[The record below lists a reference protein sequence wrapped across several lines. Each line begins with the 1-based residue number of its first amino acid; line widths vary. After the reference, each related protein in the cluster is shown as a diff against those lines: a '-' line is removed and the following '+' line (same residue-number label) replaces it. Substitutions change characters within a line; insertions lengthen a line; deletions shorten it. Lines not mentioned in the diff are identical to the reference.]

1 MTTETIWR
9 RTIAISAVAAAA
21 VALSGCSILNQVT
34 NQISDAVDSGNGT
47 TQDIFSLVIGDCEV
61 GNQDGG
67 EVSSTKTVDC
77 AEPHDAEVYAASYLA
92 EGDFPGD
99 AVIQEQATNDCY
111 AEYST
116 FMGVEYDD
124 SVYDFSWYYPTE
136 GSWAEGDR
144 EILCLVYDPS
154 GDQISGSLANSGL

>member
-1 MTTETIWR
+1 MTTENIWR
-9 RTIAISAVAAAA
+9 RTLAIATIAVAA
-21 VALSGCSILNQVT
+21 VALSGCSILDQVT
-34 NQISDAVDSGNGT
+34 NQISDAVDPGAGT

-77 AEPHDAEVYAASYLA
+77 AEPHDAEVYAASYMA

-99 AVIQEQATNDCY
+99 SAIEDQATADCY
-111 AEYST
+111 AEFGT
-116 FMGVEYDD
+116 FIGAEYED

-136 GSWAEGDR
+136 GSWSEGDR

-154 GDQISGSLANSGL
+154 GDQISGSLAGAAE

>member
-77 AEPHDAEVYAASYLA
+77 AEPHDAEVY
-92 EGDFPGD
+92 
-99 AVIQEQATNDCY
+99 
-111 AEYST
+111 
-116 FMGVEYDD
+116 
-124 SVYDFSWYYPTE
+124 PTE

>member
-1 MTTETIWR
+1 MTTENIWR
-9 RTIAISAVAAAA
+9 RTLAIATIAVAA
-21 VALSGCSILNQVT
+21 VALSGCSILDQVT
-34 NQISDAVDSGNGT
+34 NQISDAVDPGAGT

-77 AEPHDAEVYAASYLA
+77 AEPHDAEVYAASYMA

-99 AVIQEQATNDCY
+99 SAIEDQATADCY
-111 AEYST
+111 AEFGT
-116 FMGVEYDD
+116 FIGADYED

-136 GSWAEGDR
+136 GSWSEGDR

-154 GDQISGSLANSGL
+154 GNQISGSLAGAAE

>member
-9 RTIAISAVAAAA
+9 RTI
-21 VALSGCSILNQVT
+21 
-34 NQISDAVDSGNGT
+34 GNGT

-144 EILCLVYDPS
+144 EVLFTGRSPVKGDNDACLS
-154 GDQISGSLANSGL
+154 IAL

>member
-1 MTTETIWR
+1 MTTENIWR
-9 RTIAISAVAAAA
+9 RTLAIATIAVAA
-21 VALSGCSILNQVT
+21 VALSGCSILDQVT
-34 NQISDAVDSGNGT
+34 NQISDAVDPGAGT

-77 AEPHDAEVYAASYLA
+77 AEPHDAEVYAASYMA

-99 AVIQEQATNDCY
+99 SAIEDQATADCY
-111 AEYST
+111 AEFGT
-116 FMGVEYDD
+116 FIGADYDD

-136 GSWAEGDR
+136 GSWSEGDR

-154 GDQISGSLANSGL
+154 GNQISGSLAGAAE

>member
-1 MTTETIWR
+1 MTTENIWR
-9 RTIAISAVAAAA
+9 RTLAIATIAVAA
-21 VALSGCSILNQVT
+21 VALSGCSILDQVT
-34 NQISDAVDSGNGT
+34 NEISDAVDPGAGT

-77 AEPHDAEVYAASYLA
+77 AEPHDAEVYAASYMA

-99 AVIQEQATNDCY
+99 SAIEDQATADCY
-111 AEYST
+111 AEFGT
-116 FMGVEYDD
+116 FIGAEYED

-136 GSWAEGDR
+136 GSWSEGDR

-154 GDQISGSLANSGL
+154 GDQISGSLAGAAE